1 MSIFIKQ
8 SYDDGFQH
16 LLLDLKD
23 KYPKSIFQLEGI
35 DESQLDITQ
44 YTQNYF
50 IKGKPVAD
58 STIDSNA
65 NVQSKDISNY
75 KAEMHKAE
83 DKLNSL
89 FLLWKTAKKN
99 WGTKYAN
106 KLIEEEIIKDIN
118 IQDATNVFLSY
129 CFAFDCI
136 DLVDNG
142 LPFIANKP
150 SKPTKHADTLL
161 RHAEQL
167 VMSATRQMM
176 GATAIPNILVIYSAL
191 LKRDLDDKKYHISA
205 YKDSPFF
212 KQYIKQEFQKF
223 VFTINQPIRSDQQ
236 SPFTNITIFDSIFL
250 KELCNLYL
258 INGKHIDPD
267 FAMEIQKEFIEC
279 FLEFNRDELF
289 TFPVITIQFKIDEN
303 NEIEDKEFFD
313 YICEKN
319 LEFANFNIFSAKNLT
334 ALSSCC
340 RLLSSIEDI
349 IQATKD
355 ENLNLIGGSS
365 IKVGSF
371 GVTSINL
378 PRIALRTKGDKE
390 QFMEILQELAIDC
403 YRVNLCRKERIEKM
417 IEEDQ
422 LSLYTHGFM
431 DLKNQYNTIGIIGL
445 YEAIDFM
452 GMNIL
457 SVEGKHFAIEILQK
471 LQDIVNKK
479 IEKYSHRSN
488 IEFIPGEST
497 CIRFAKTDKILYKQD
512 KYALYSNQFFPL
524 TGETDLLNRIE
535 LQAMFEQYF
544 SGGAILHLNTS
555 EKIESKKVMKNLME
569 YTIKKGVQYFAVNYF
584 FAICEENHLTVSTNN
599 TCSICGKK
607 IVERA
612 CRIVGFLTKISSWQ
626 EERRNEFFDR
636 KTYKN
641 GSLINLEKEEKN

>member
-8 SYDDGFQH
+8 SYEDGFQH

-35 DESQLDITQ
+35 SEEQLDITQ
-44 YTQNYF
+44 FSQNYF
-50 IKGKPVAD
+50 IKGKTVAD
-58 STIDSNA
+58 VTVDQNA
-65 NVQSKDISNY
+65 NVSSKDVSTY

-89 FLLWKTAKKN
+89 YLLWKTAKKN

-106 KLIEEEIIKDIN
+106 KLIEEEITKDIN
-118 IQDATNVFLSY
+118 IQDCTHLFLSY

-142 LPFIANKP
+142 LPFITNKP
-150 SKPTKHADTLL
+150 SKPAKHADTLL
-161 RHAEQL
+161 RHTEQL
-167 VMSATRQMM
+167 VMAASKQMM
-176 GATAIPNILVIYSAL
+176 GATAIPNVLVIYSAL
-191 LKRDLDDKKYHISA
+191 LKKDLNDKRYHLSM
-205 YKDSPFF
+205 YKDSPYL
-212 KQYIKQEFQKF
+212 KQYLKQEFQKF
-223 VFTINQPIRSDQQ
+223 VFTINQPIRDAQ

-258 INGKHIDPD
+258 VDGKHIDAE

-279 FLEFNRDELF
+279 FLEFNKEELF
-289 TFPVITIQFKIDEN
+289 TFPIITIQFKIDEN
-303 NEIEDKEFFD
+303 NEIEDKNFFD

-319 LEFANFNIFSAKNLT
+319 LDYANLNIFSAKSLT
-334 ALSSCC
+334 SLSSCC
-340 RLLSSIEDI
+340 RLINNVEDI

-371 GVTSINL
+371 GVTTINL
-378 PRIALRTKGDKE
+378 PRIALRAKEDKVV
-390 QFMEILQELAIDC
+390 FMELLQELAVDC

-417 IEEDQ
+417 IEEEQ
-422 LSLYTHGFM
+422 LPLYTHGFM

-445 YEAIDFM
+445 YEALDFM
-452 GMNIL
+452 GMDIL
-457 SVEGKHFAIEILQK
+457 SLEGKHFAIEILQK

-488 IEFIPGEST
+488 IELIPGEST
-497 CIRFAKTDKILYKQD
+497 CIRFAKTDKILYKQE

-524 TGETDLLNRIE
+524 TGETELLNRVE

-544 SGGAILHLNTS
+544 SGGSILHLNTS
-555 EKIESKKVMKNLME
+555 EKINSKKVMKNLME

-584 FAICEENHLTVSTNN
+584 FAICEENHLTVSVDKV
-599 TCSICGKK
+599 CSVCGKK

-612 CRIVGFLTKISSWQ
+612 ARVVGFLTRISSWQ
-626 EERRNEFFDR
+626 EERRDEFFDR

-641 GSLINLEKEEKN
+641 GSLTDLEKNEKN